1 MAISQVVAKR
11 STLVVEELQRPIVR
25 ATKPSTL
32 TSSRDRIREAAKSIF
47 AFRGYEAS
55 STAAICR
62 LAGTS
67 QSQLIKHFANKQGL
81 LDAIFEYAWEQIN
94 PAISLAIEK
103 VAPPREKLKIMV
115 DIVLTFLEKD
125 REMRT
130 LFLLEGRRIRGD
142 GHMVV
147 LVPGFFEFVKT
158 LDAVVKE
165 MLAKGHL
172 SQQLHP
178 QAVRSAIMGMVEGLI
193 RDQSLAKSS
202 HFPASYSE
210 ADVRAIL
217 NVFLSACGSA

>member
-1 MAISQVVAKR
+1 MKT
-11 STLVVEELQRPIVR
+11 STL
-25 ATKPSTL
+25 A
-32 TSSRDRIREAAKSIF
+32 SSRDRIREAAKSIF
-47 AFRGYEAS
+47 ASRGFEAS

-94 PAISLAIEK
+94 PAVSLAIEK
-103 VAPPREKLKIMV
+103 IASPREKLKIMV
-115 DIVLTFLEKD
+115 DMVLTFMEKD
-125 REMRT
+125 RELRT

-158 LDAVVKE
+158 LDAVLKE
-165 MLAKGHL
+165 MLAKGEL
-172 SQQLHP
+172 SPRLHP
-178 QAVRSAIMGMVEGLI
+178 QAVRSAMMGLLEGLL
-193 RDQSLAKSS
+193 RDQFLAKPS
-202 HFPASYSE
+202 HFPASYTE

-217 NVFLSACGSA
+217 NAFLSACGSA

>member
-1 MAISQVVAKR
+1 M
-11 STLVVEELQRPIVR
+11 R
-25 ATKPSTL
+25 ATKTSTL

-47 AFRGYEAS
+47 ASRGFEAS

-94 PAISLAIEK
+94 PAVSLAIEK
-103 VAPPREKLKIMV
+103 IASPREKLKIMV
-115 DIVLTFLEKD
+115 DMVLTFLEKD
-125 REMRT
+125 RELRM

-158 LDAVVKE
+158 LDAVLKE
-165 MLAKGHL
+165 MLAKGEL
-172 SQQLHP
+172 SPRLHP
-178 QAVRSAIMGMVEGLI
+178 QAVRSAMMGLVEGLL
-193 RDQSLAKSS
+193 RDQFLAKPS

-210 ADVRAIL
+210 ADVRAVL
-217 NVFLSACGSA
+217 NAFLSACGSA